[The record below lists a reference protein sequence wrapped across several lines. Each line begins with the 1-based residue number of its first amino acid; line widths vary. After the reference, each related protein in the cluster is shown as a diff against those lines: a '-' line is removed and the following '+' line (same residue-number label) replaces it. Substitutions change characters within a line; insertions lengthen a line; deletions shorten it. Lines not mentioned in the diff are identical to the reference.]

1 MRKETGSKIFEKG
14 SVTDQ
19 AILSELTAGSD
30 ISDFDM
36 SDPDIAVITDNISK
50 LNKTA
55 SEIYELKYL
64 QLCELSRILSKR
76 LPEVEADRV
85 ITLLGTLIKSDNTKS
100 PTAYDRQQSVTEKAD
115 NTEYIAKYLEII
127 NNNAVTDRS
136 VLCRLAAEQLTL
148 SKDFSLQDILG
159 FNEPPEDT
167 AIGRI
172 ACFENIISEKA
183 FAFFSE
189 IIEDPKVMYL
199 PSYREICEAVYNGTC
214 EYCIIPLYGAEGERL
229 HAFYSLIYR
238 YELKIY
244 ATGIIEVGSENNTV
258 FALMKKSLPVSVGEK
273 LPFGNGGN
281 MADSDIGLNRLEIMV
296 PGEAID
302 SFIEILRA
310 SEFSGLRVLR
320 VDTSTDEGNGSI
332 SIQFDI
338 SNAEIVPFLIY
349 LTAYFH
355 GIIVTGL
362 YFAM

>member
-1 MRKETGSKIFEKG
+1 MRKETESEILEKG

-19 AILSELTAGSD
+19 TIISEMSIRSD
-30 ISDFDM
+30 ISDIDM
-36 SDPDIAVITDNISK
+36 SDPDIAVITDNISR

-76 LPEVEADRV
+76 LPEVEADRI
-85 ITLLGTLIKSDNTKS
+85 ITLLGTLLNSDSTKA
-100 PTAYDRQQSVTEKAD
+100 PAAYGHRQSIENKPD

-127 NNNAVTDRS
+127 NDNAVTDRS

-148 SKDFSLQDILG
+148 SEDFSLQDILG
-159 FNEPPEDT
+159 FNEPPDDT

-189 IIEDPKVMYL
+189 IIDDPKVMYL
-199 PSYREICEAVYNGTC
+199 PSYREICEAVYNGIC

-229 HAFYSLIYR
+229 HGFYSLIHR

-244 ATGIIEVGSENNTV
+244 ATGIIDVGSGNNTI
-258 FALMKKSLPVSVGEK
+258 FALMKKSLPVSVNEK
-273 LPFGNGGN
+273 LPLGNGGN
-281 MADSDIGLNRLEIMV
+281 KAESNIGLNRLEIMV
-296 PGEAID
+296 PGEAVN
-302 SFIEILRA
+302 SFVEILRA
-310 SEFSGLRVLR
+310 SEFSGLKVLR
-320 VDTSTDEGNGSI
+320 VDTSAGTESSI
-332 SIQFDI
+332 SVQFDI
-338 SNAEIVPFLIY
+338 SNAEILPFLIY

-355 GIIVTGL
+355 GITVTGL
-362 YFAM
+362 YFAI